1 MRDSYSAAWFQN
13 GGGISMSR
21 VMEMLA
27 GALLAVAL
35 IWFSMWLAGP
45 PRCAFTPQVRVG
57 GMLVGGCSRC

>member
-1 MRDSYSAAWFQN
+1 
-13 GGGISMSR
+13 MSR